1 MAVKKLTKREK
12 FEMAITMAKAQGN
25 STLVEFFEHEI
36 ELLDKKSETKGM
48 TETQKANEVIKQAI
62 VDRLGEEAGCKMTVS
77 AMIKNVPACE
87 GLSTS
92 KVSAL
97 VRQLKDAQIVARE
110 EVKGVAYFSL
120 A

>member
-1 MAVKKLTKREK
+1 MATTKKMTKREM
-12 FEMAITMAKAQGN
+12 FNQILAHTTDNAER
-25 STLVEFFEHEI
+25 EFILHEI
-36 ELLDKKSETKGM
+36 ELLDKKNESKGM
-48 TETQKANEVIKQAI
+48 TETQKANEATKKAI
-62 VDRLGEEAGCKMTVS
+62 LDRLAEEEGCKMTIS

-87 GLSTS
+87 GMSTS

-97 VRQLKDAQIVARE
+97 VRQLKNDLLVKRE